1 MSKSNKYGYSGVDI
15 PTQAAFANVG
25 KFDPAEINEL
35 VQEDKWTQYG
45 QLELIET
52 QTVSSVSQ
60 VDFTNLG
67 NYNVHFL
74 TGTSLESSANNVRYS
89 VRFYESGVLETAS
102 VYKYAYQQIT
112 QSSAP
117 EFKDTA
123 NSSIPIQIEQ
133 PTGFLGGG
141 YTYFYNLIDS
151 TKYSFLTNQHNR
163 ISNSMIAEFGSGV
176 MPQASEVTGI
186 QIRAY
191 DSSLATFNASFSLYG
206 IKEYS

>member
-1 MSKSNKYGYSGVDI
+1 MSEYGYI
-15 PTQAAFANVG
+15 PEAPTQSWGNNKGIFTPNDIYDLTRDD
-25 KFDPAEINEL
+25 KFTD
-35 VQEDKWTQYG
+35 YG
-45 QLELIET
+45 QLDLIET
-52 QTVSSVSQ
+52 QSVCSVSQ

-67 NYNVHFL
+67 TYNVHFL
-74 TGTSLESSANNVRYS
+74 TSSSIESSTTNVRYS

-102 VYKYAYQQIT
+102 VYKYAYQQCLVG
-112 QSSAP
+112 SNA
-117 EFKDTA
+117 EFNDTA

-163 ISNSMIAEFGSGV
+163 ISDSMIAEFGSGV
-176 MPQASEVTGI
+176 MPQASSVTGI

-191 DSSLATFNASFSLYG
+191 DSSLATFNGSFSLYG
-206 IKEYS
+206 IKAYS

>member
-1 MSKSNKYGYSGVDI
+1 MSGYGYI
-15 PTQAAFANVG
+15 PEAPTQSWGNNKGIFTPNDIYDLTRDD
-25 KFDPAEINEL
+25 KFTD
-35 VQEDKWTQYG
+35 YG
-45 QLELIET
+45 QLDLIET
-52 QTVSSVSQ
+52 QSVSSVSQ

-67 NYNVHFL
+67 TYNVHFL
-74 TGTSLESSANNVRYS
+74 TSSSIESSTTNVRYS

-102 VYKYAYQQIT
+102 VYKYAYQQCLIG
-112 QSSAP
+112 SNA
-117 EFKDTA
+117 EFNDTA

-163 ISNSMIAEFGSGV
+163 ISDSMIAEFGSGV
-176 MPQASEVTGI
+176 MPQASSVTGI

-191 DSSLATFNASFSLYG
+191 DSSLATFNGSFSLYG
-206 IKEYS
+206 IKAYS

>member
-1 MSKSNKYGYSGVDI
+1 MSEYGYIPQAPTQSWGSNKGIFTPNDI
-15 PTQAAFANVG
+15 YDLTRDD
-25 KFDPAEINEL
+25 KFTE
-35 VQEDKWTQYG
+35 YG
-45 QLELIET
+45 QLDLIET
-52 QTVSSVSQ
+52 QSVSSVSQ

-67 NYNVHFL
+67 TYNVHFL
-74 TGTSLESSANNVRYS
+74 TSSSIESSTTNVRYS

-102 VYKYAYQQIT
+102 VYKYAYQQCLVG
-112 QSSAP
+112 SNA
-117 EFKDTA
+117 EFNDTA

-163 ISNSMIAEFGSGV
+163 ISDSMIAEFGSGV
-176 MPQASEVTGI
+176 MPQASSVTGI

-191 DSSLATFNASFSLYG
+191 DSSLATFNGSFSLYG
-206 IKEYS
+206 IKAYE

>member
-1 MSKSNKYGYSGVDI
+1 MSEYGYI
-15 PTQAAFANVG
+15 PEAPTQSWGNNKGIFTPNDIYDLTRDD
-25 KFDPAEINEL
+25 KFTD
-35 VQEDKWTQYG
+35 YG
-45 QLELIET
+45 QLDLIET
-52 QTVSSVSQ
+52 QSVSSVSQ

-67 NYNVHFL
+67 TYNVHFL
-74 TGTSLESSANNVRYS
+74 TSSSIESSTTNVRYS

-102 VYKYAYQQIT
+102 VYKYAYQQCLVG
-112 QSSAP
+112 SNA
-117 EFKDTA
+117 EFNDTA

-163 ISNSMIAEFGSGV
+163 ISDSMIAEFGSGV
-176 MPQASEVTGI
+176 MPQASSVTGI

-191 DSSLATFNASFSLYG
+191 DSSLATFNGSFSLYG
-206 IKEYS
+206 IKAYS

>member
-1 MSKSNKYGYSGVDI
+1 MSEFGYIPEAPTQSWGSNKGIFTPNDI
-15 PTQAAFANVG
+15 YDLTRDD
-25 KFDPAEINEL
+25 KFTD
-35 VQEDKWTQYG
+35 YG
-45 QLELIET
+45 QLDLIET
-52 QTVSSVSQ
+52 QSVSSVSQ

-67 NYNVHFL
+67 TYNVHFL
-74 TGTSLESSANNVRYS
+74 TSSSIESSTTNVRYS

-102 VYKYAYQQIT
+102 VYKYAYQQCLVG
-112 QSSAP
+112 SNA
-117 EFKDTA
+117 EFNDTA

-163 ISNSMIAEFGSGV
+163 ISDSMIAEFGSGV
-176 MPQASEVTGI
+176 MPQASSVTGI

-191 DSSLATFNASFSLYG
+191 DSSLATFNGSFSLYG
-206 IKEYS
+206 IKAYS

>member
-1 MSKSNKYGYSGVDI
+1 MSEYGYI
-15 PTQAAFANVG
+15 PEAPTQSWGNNKGIFTPNDIYDLTRDD
-25 KFDPAEINEL
+25 KFTD
-35 VQEDKWTQYG
+35 YG
-45 QLELIET
+45 QLDLIET
-52 QTVSSVSQ
+52 QSVSSVSQ

-67 NYNVHFL
+67 TYNVHFL
-74 TGTSLESSANNVRYS
+74 TSSSIESSTTNVRYS

-102 VYKYAYQQIT
+102 VYKYAYQQCLIG
-112 QSSAP
+112 SNA
-117 EFKDTA
+117 EFNDTA

-163 ISNSMIAEFGSGV
+163 ISDSMIAEFGSGV
-176 MPQASEVTGI
+176 MPQASSVTGI

-191 DSSLATFNASFSLYG
+191 DSSLATFNGSFSLYG
-206 IKEYS
+206 IKAYS

>member
-1 MSKSNKYGYSGVDI
+1 MSEYGYI
-15 PTQAAFANVG
+15 PEAPTQSWGNNKGIFTPNDIYDLTRDD
-25 KFDPAEINEL
+25 KFTD
-35 VQEDKWTQYG
+35 YG
-45 QLELIET
+45 QLDLIET
-52 QTVSSVSQ
+52 QSVSSVSQ

-67 NYNVHFL
+67 TYNVHFL
-74 TGTSLESSANNVRYS
+74 TSSSIESSTTNVRYS

-102 VYKYAYQQIT
+102 VYKYSYQQCLIG
-112 QSSAP
+112 SNA
-117 EFKDTA
+117 ELNDTA

-163 ISNSMIAEFGSGV
+163 ISDSMIAEFGSGV
-176 MPQASEVTGI
+176 MPQASSVTGI

-191 DSSLATFNASFSLYG
+191 DSSLATFNGSFSLYG
-206 IKEYS
+206 IKAYS